1 MVEFNAPR
9 KSLGQN
15 FLHDPNVIRR
25 IIDAFN
31 PQPDDI
37 VVEIGPGR
45 GALTAHLIGKVAELH
60 LLELD
65 RDLAEWHSQRGYGAE
80 VSVHNV
86 DALEFDYAS
95 LVKGGKIRVIGN
107 LPYNI
112 STPILFHL
120 LDQSEAIDDMLFMLQ
135 KEVVERICAVPGNKT
150 WGRLSV
156 MMQWQCAVANLFKV
170 KPACFVPPPKVD
182 SAILSARP
190 YQALPH
196 PAPPQRMAEIVK
208 AAFTH
213 RRKTLRNSLK
223 ELLTEEQIR
232 GAGIDP
238 AARPERLSV
247 ADFAALASVQG
258 RF

>member
-1 MVEFNAPR
+1 MNSFNAPK

-15 FLHDPNVIRR
+15 FLHDQNIIRR
-25 IIDAFN
+25 IIDAFD

-45 GALTAHLIGKVAELH
+45 GALTAHLIGKTAELH
-60 LLELD
+60 LVELD
-65 RDLAEWHSQRGYGAE
+65 PDLAAWHGKQDYGGQ

-86 DALEFDYAS
+86 DALRFDYAA
-95 LVKGGKIRVIGN
+95 LAGDGKIRVIGN

-112 STPILFHL
+112 STPILFRL
-120 LDQSEAIDDMLFMLQ
+120 LGQSHAIDDMLFMLQ
-135 KEVVERICAVPGNKT
+135 KEVVERICAAPGSKT

-156 MMQWQCAVANLFKV
+156 MMQWQCAVARLFNV
-170 KPACFVPPPKVD
+170 KPTCFTPPPKVD

-190 YQALPH
+190 YRQLPC
-196 PAPPQRMAEIVK
+196 PAPPGRMADIVK

-232 GAGIDP
+232 AAGIDP
-238 AARPERLSV
+238 SARPERLGV
-247 ADFAALASVQG
+247 EDFAALAG
-258 RF
+258 LGG

>member
-1 MVEFNAPR
+1 MVNSFNAPK

-15 FLHDPNVIRR
+15 FLHDQNVIRR
-25 IIDAFN
+25 IIDAFH

-45 GALTAHLIGKVAELH
+45 GALTAHLIGKTAELH

-65 RDLAEWHSQRGYGAE
+65 PDLSVWHEQQDYGE
-80 VSVHNV
+80 QVSVHNV
-86 DALEFDYAS
+86 DALSFDYAA
-95 LVKGGKIRVIGN
+95 LAGRGKIRVIGN

-112 STPILFHL
+112 STPILFRL
-120 LDQSEAIDDMLFMLQ
+120 LDQPHAIDDMLFMLQ

-156 MMQWQCAVANLFKV
+156 MMQWQCAVARLFNV
-170 KPACFVPPPKVD
+170 KPACFIPPPKVD

-196 PAPPQRMAEIVK
+196 PAPRERMAEIVK

-213 RRKTLRNSLK
+213 RRKTVRNSLK

-232 GAGIDP
+232 AAGIEP
-238 AARPERLSV
+238 SVRPERLGV
-247 ADFAALASVQG
+247 EDFAVLARLG
-258 RF
+258 G